1 MWNRYRRSPLVIIAF
16 LCAVAGGAEHALA
29 LTFTEFQA
37 ATNGA
42 LPGSIAAGPDGA
54 LWFTETAT
62 PVNKIGRITT
72 EGVATDFPIPTSNTP
87 ARGIVAGAGP
97 GPWGTQNQ
105 TRRTDAATHGTA
117 TS

>member
-54 LWFTETAT
+54 LGVTENGT
-62 PVNKIGRITT
+62 PLNKVGRNPT
-72 EGVATDFPIPTSNTP
+72 EGGASHLPNPSSKTP
-87 ARGIVAGAGP
+87 PRTTAAGAAG
-97 GPWGTQNQ
+97 GRSVAQQ
-105 TRRTDAATHGTA
+105 HQDQH
-117 TS
+117 

>member
-54 LWFTETAT
+54 LWVAENAT
-62 PVNKIGRITT
+62 PHNRMGRTT
-72 EGVATDFPIPTSNTP
+72 AEGVAMHLPNPSPHPP
-87 ARGIVAGAGP
+87 AGDNVPGGGRGVAG
-97 GPWGTQNQ
+97 
-105 TRRTDAATHGTA
+105 
-117 TS
+117 